1 MDPRNPFAAPSR
13 LPFAFPP
20 FDAIRHEHYRP
31 AFDAGVDEH
40 RSEVAAIA
48 GSDQPATF
56 ANTIEALER
65 SGRLLRRVLLVFW
78 NLSASM
84 ATKQMQRLE
93 EELAPLVSAH
103 DDAVRLDPALFERI
117 ERVHRQRHD
126 AGLTEEQVRLVE
138 RYHTHLLPAGA
149 APAPHHPGPPRGPNQ
164 GNT

>member
-1 MDPRNPFAAPSR
+1 MDPQNPFAAPSR

-48 GSDQPATF
+48 ARDEPATF

-84 ATKQMQRLE
+84 ATEQMQRLE
-93 EELAPLVSAH
+93 GGVGPRGSAPQEA
-103 DDAVRLDPALFERI
+103 
-117 ERVHRQRHD
+117 
-126 AGLTEEQVRLVE
+126 
-138 RYHTHLLPAGA
+138 
-149 APAPHHPGPPRGPNQ
+149 GPPRPP
-164 GNT
+164 